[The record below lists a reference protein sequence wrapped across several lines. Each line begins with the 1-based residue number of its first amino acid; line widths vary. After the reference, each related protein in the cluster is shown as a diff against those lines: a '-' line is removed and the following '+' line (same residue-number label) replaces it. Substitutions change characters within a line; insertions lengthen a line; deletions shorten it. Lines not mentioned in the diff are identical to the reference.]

1 MKIVVLF
8 ENLAI
13 SKGYK
18 HGHGLSLYIETAKH
32 KMLFDT
38 GTNGTFA
45 VNAAKLGIE
54 IADVDVAVI
63 SHGHYDH
70 GGGLE
75 TFLRINQ
82 KAKIHLGKGAFE
94 KHAMK
99 TLGFLPMDIGLKR
112 KLAGNDRFVF
122 VGGKMVIDSELTV
135 FNRVHGQELVP
146 RGNHRLLK
154 ANAVGKLVPDDF
166 EHEISLL
173 VHEGEKTSLLC
184 GCAHKGILNILARA
198 KDITPGRLSTVAGG
212 FHLMG
217 MKEGNIRDHAFLD
230 EFALSLSKADVGQ
243 FLTCHCTGEDKYDF
257 LQKRLGNLGILK
269 TGTIL
274 NV

>member
-8 ENLAI
+8 ENLTL
-13 SKGYK
+13 SKDYK

-32 KMLFDT
+32 KVLFDT
-38 GTNGTFA
+38 GANGVFA
-45 VNAAKLGIE
+45 ENAAKLGIE
-54 IADVDVAVI
+54 LADVDIAVI

-75 TFLRINQ
+75 TFLRINRR
-82 KAKIHLGKGAFE
+82 AKVYLGKGAFG
-94 KHAMK
+94 KHTVKA
-99 TLGFLPMDIGLKR
+99 LGFFPTDIGLKR
-112 KLAGNDRFVF
+112 KLADHDRFIF
-122 VGGKMVIDSELTV
+122 VDGRMDIDSELTV
-135 FNRVHGQELVP
+135 FNRVHGQELIP
-146 RGNHRLLK
+146 RGNHRLLM
-154 ANAVGKLVPDDF
+154 ANAMGKLAPDDF

-184 GCAHKGILNILARA
+184 GCAHKGILNILTRA
-198 KDITPGRLSTVAGG
+198 KEITPGRLSTVAGG

-217 MKEGNIRDHAFLD
+217 MKEGKAGDHAFLD
-230 EFALSLSKADVGQ
+230 AFALSLSKADVDQ
-243 FLTCHCTGEDKYDF
+243 FLTCHCTGEDKYLF
-257 LQKRLGNLGILK
+257 FQKRLDNLGILK